1 MTDTKRVASR
11 TFLDVNDVA
20 GQLKVSVATLY
31 RWRSIG
37 ADMPKGFKVG
47 SKLRFTQ
54 ESVDAWIEEQQAK
67 AVPA

>member
-1 MTDTKRVASR
+1 MTIQTARVASR
-11 TFLDVNDVA
+11 YLDVHDVA
-20 GQLKVSVATLY
+20 IQLGISVATLY

-54 ESVDAWIEEQQAK
+54 ESVDAWIEAQQAK

>member
-1 MTDTKRVASR
+1 MNSQTTRVASR
-11 TFLDVNDVA
+11 YLDVNDVSA
-20 GQLKVSVATLY
+20 QLGISVATLY

-54 ESVDAWIEEQQAK
+54 QAVDDWIDAQQAK
-67 AVPA
+67 AVSA